1 MIYDTNIKRHIK
13 LDADLPVSARTC
25 MHMINIFFKDKTKS
39 DGIFKQ
45 ILKYIKGMMPG
56 TV

>member
-1 MIYDTNIKRHIK
+1 MIYDTNIKRNIK